1 MRPTSKVFSIELDRP
16 RQLQYNLL
24 AQMRFQDQRGRN
36 MVAALRPVL
45 EIITSFRPAGDDSG
59 DGADPTKLMAEALSI
74 INPGDV
80 AAVVWCGLGKS
91 DPDKPARW
99 IPDDDL
105 TVEDVAGMLDFPKL
119 TEIWKELTGAVADA
133 HQKADADT
141 ARPTEEATETTD
153 PSIT

>member
-1 MRPTSKVFSIELDRP
+1 MSRPTSKVFSIELDRP

-36 MVAALRPVL
+36 IVAALRPVL
-45 EIITSFRPAGDDSG
+45 ELISG
-59 DGADPTKLMAEALSI
+59 FDADADPMKMMAEALSV

-105 TVEDVAGMLDFPKL
+105 TLEDVAGMLDFPKL
-119 TEIWKELTGAVADA
+119 TEIWKELTGAVSDA